1 MVIDDRINKVN
12 IYTSNFAK
20 VLSTSR
26 NLGIDMGV
34 LRNGINVVEAFRLKF

>member
-12 IYTSNFAK
+12 IYTGNFAK
-20 VLSTSR
+20 VLSTCR

-34 LRNGINVVEAFRLKF
+34 LSNDIRLLKLIVGN